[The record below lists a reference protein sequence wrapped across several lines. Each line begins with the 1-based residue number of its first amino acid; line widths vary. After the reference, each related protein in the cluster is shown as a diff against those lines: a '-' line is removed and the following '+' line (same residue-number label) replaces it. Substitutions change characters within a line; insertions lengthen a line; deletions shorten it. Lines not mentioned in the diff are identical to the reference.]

1 MAGQQPT
8 KGAPAEQGGFSL
20 VKPREWFYGQDLTG
34 ADGRGRTWLIK
45 ACKVVIPPL
54 CRLLYKLEVRGTE
67 NIPPREEGPVVFV
80 GNHVSY
86 MDPVVLWVAAQ
97 PRKPRFLARSN
108 LWRIPVFG
116 GLLCRIGAIPVDPE
130 SADLKAV
137 KTAAAALKRGEDVG
151 IFAEGTRM
159 RTPDKVYKPHA
170 GFVLIANMGKAKVV
184 PVGITGADR
193 IKPFDK
199 KGLHFP
205 KITVSFG
212 PAIDLAAYKELPKA
226 ERTDTIVRDVM
237 REVFALRDAAD
248 PAPIRPGLPPYGQ
261 VEDKYLEAE

>member
-1 MAGQQPT
+1 MAEQQPT
-8 KGAPAEQGGFSL
+8 KGAPAEQGGFRL
-20 VKPREWFYGQDLTG
+20 VKPRVWFYGQDLTG

-54 CRLLYKLEVRGTE
+54 CRLLYKLEARGTE

-97 PRKPRFLARSN
+97 PHKPRFLARSN

-184 PVGITGADR
+184 PVGIAGADR

-212 PAIDLAAYKELPKA
+212 PAIDLASYKELPKA

>member
-1 MAGQQPT
+1 MAEQQPA
-8 KGAPAEQGGFSL
+8 KSSAPDQGGFHL
-20 VKPREWFYGQDLTG
+20 IKPREAFYSQDVTG
-34 ADGRGRTWLIK
+34 EDGAGRTWLIK

-54 CRLLYKLEVRGTE
+54 CRLLYKLEVRGKE

-159 RTPDKVYKPHA
+159 RTPDNVYKPHA

-193 IKPFDK
+193 IKPHDQ

-212 PAIDLAAYKELPKA
+212 QAIDLGAYRELPKA
-226 ERTDTIVRDVM
+226 ERTDAIVADVM

-261 VEDKYLEAE
+261 VDPKYLEA